1 MSERNKIREE
11 LRTQQAERLLAN
23 QGTVPRWELPPDYL
37 ARMTNKVLAES
48 EIPQPRV
55 VHKRWLHLR
64 YVAAA
69 AVVLLAL
76 GLWYVSPSEGET
88 ASPPTLASWDDIP
101 TEDLQAYVTNHLDEF
116 EVDLLAAYT
125 LSTADDNPPL
135 PGHGIST
142 EALEEYLEADDWLLE
157 TEISDPLFEN

>member
-11 LRTQQAERLLAN
+11 LRAQQAERLLAN
-23 QGTVPRWELPPDYL
+23 QGAVPRWELPPDYL
-37 ARMTNKVLAES
+37 ERLADKVLAES
-48 EIPQPRV
+48 GTPQPRV
-55 VHKRWLHLR
+55 VHKRWFRLR
-64 YVAAA
+64 YAAAA

-76 GLWYVSPSEGET
+76 GLWYASPFEGEM
-88 ASPPTLASWDDIP
+88 AAPPTLASWEDIP

-125 LSTADDNPPL
+125 LNTAEDDPPL